1 MAVKRADVKTA
12 ITTFSPLFPQSS
24 AGSPS
29 IQNTSNGY
37 SPSSGSDVDDNVDTK
52 LELLNERVRGMDL
65 NALHWTGGLGVS
77 SGHQIG
83 GKVDRLKDEHG
94 LASPDPPGDHHYVDF
109 VSRSNSL
116 V

>member
-65 NALHWTGGLGVS
+65 N
-77 SGHQIG
+77 
-83 GKVDRLKDEHG
+83 EHG
-94 LASPDPPGDHHYVDF
+94 LASPDPPGDRHYVDF
-109 VSRSNSL
+109 VSRPNSL